1 MNRFVIIIALSC
13 VSVICAV
20 AGNVMAAT
28 VVSAA
33 AGAAHVNVSHTS
45 ISAAVVNVANNRAD
59 SPASEETVDWPLFMG
74 RHDMLWDTITAD
86 PVEPTYDAPLRCG
99 YYAGAI
105 MGNGR
110 LGTNLYKLSD
120 GVYRLNAGR
129 SDVTEARRPYSLFN
143 SARLPIGY
151 FTLSTVGR
159 VADESMRLS
168 LYDATTT
175 GRLTTDRGAID
186 FATYVHATRDCI
198 IFETEAQGDEADFV
212 WGFTPQQAVSPRHV
226 LNRNAPAG
234 YVNCEGKSNPDPVR
248 EHVDGV
254 ELLIQPLAA
263 DTTFSRI
270 NRYYVVGWRETGVGN
285 RRRIAATIAQ
295 ADDRVAAVR
304 EAVDEVNGALSVPS
318 TELADTHSSWWHDFY
333 RRAAFVTFADPQI
346 ESFYWAQYYKFASTA
361 RRDCPVVDLQGV
373 WPTWDTPWP
382 AIWVNLNIQLTYSWL
397 VKANLGELGLPLWD
411 ALYDNRDNL
420 RRNVT
425 DIPGQESWTD
435 AAVLPRTATYDFH
448 APLDPSLAESNQYE
462 VGNLTWT
469 LFYYRQHCD
478 AYNDTAR
485 LTGRLFPL
493 LKSAVNTFFRI
504 RREGTDGLWHLP
516 PTASPEYTS
525 GNPGPDTNY
534 DLANLRWGLNT
545 LIDIDTTYHIGDPML
560 GRWID
565 FRDRL
570 ADYPFSPTT
579 GFKVSATTEFTD
591 TTHRHYSHLFMLYPY
606 HLLDWDNPADSAR
619 LALSLDR
626 WNGNQGYSRTGKA
639 SMLLSRGD
647 GEGALAQMRLFMQ
660 RFVKPNTLYAE
671 TGPVI
676 ETPLAAVSTLHDFY
690 LQDWGDCLRVFYGMP
705 AEWADG
711 AFDRLRASGAFVVSA
726 TRRAGHTVYIRV
738 MSEAGGPCRVLTDI
752 PVADLCV
759 ADASGNALDYTVTG
773 RGVVEIATA
782 PGDVIVMTDKTKKA
796 ELPSPVGH
804 PEASANPFGD
814 GSRQRR

>member
-13 VSVICAV
+13 VSALW
-20 AGNVMAAT
+20 
-28 VVSAA
+28 AA
-33 AGAAHVNVSHTS
+33 AGNTMTGT
-45 ISAAVVNVANNRAD
+45 AVENAIHSSSDV
-59 SPASEETVDWPLFMG
+59 VDWPEFMS

-86 PVEPTYDAPLRCG
+86 PVEPAYDAGLWGG

-105 MGNGR
+105 MGNGL
-110 LGTNLYKLSD
+110 LGTNLYKLTD

-129 SDVTEARRPYSLFN
+129 SDVTEARQPYSLFN

-151 FTLSTVGR
+151 FTISTVGK
-159 VADESMRLS
+159 VADESMRVS

-175 GRLTTDRGAID
+175 GRFTTDRGAID
-186 FATYVHATRDCI
+186 FTTYVHASRNCI
-198 IFETEAQGDEADFV
+198 IFETETQGDEAAYGWNFV
-212 WGFTPQQAVSPRHV
+212 PQQAISPRHV
-226 LNRNAPAG
+226 LNHNAPAD
-234 YVNCEGKSNPDPVR
+234 YINHEGKSNPDPQR
-248 EHVDGV
+248 EALDGV

-270 NRYYVVGWRETGVGN
+270 NRYYVVGWKESAEGN

-295 ADDRVAAVR
+295 NSDRDTAVR
-304 EAVDEVNGALSVPS
+304 EAVDEVNGALASPAA
-318 TELADTHSSWWHDFY
+318 ELAELHRSWWHDFY
-333 RRAAFVTFADPQI
+333 RRAAFMTFADPQI

-361 RRDCPVVDLQGV
+361 RPGCPVVDLQGV

-397 VKANLGELGLPLWD
+397 VKANLGELAQPLWD

-448 APLDPSLAESNQYE
+448 APLDPSLVDRNQYE

-469 LFYYRQHCD
+469 LFYYWQHCK
-478 AYNDTAR
+478 AYNDTAQM
-485 LTGRLFPL
+485 TGRLFPL
-493 LKSAVNTFFRI
+493 LKSAVNTFFHI
-504 RREGTDGLWHLP
+504 RKAGDDGLWHLP
-516 PTASPEYTS
+516 PTASPEYTG
-525 GNPGPDTNY
+525 GNSGPDTNY

-545 LIDIDTTYHIGDPML
+545 LIDIDTTYHIGDAKL
-560 GRWID
+560 AEWID

-570 ADYPFSPTT
+570 ADYPYSATT
-579 GFKVSATTEFTD
+579 GFKISDTIEFTD

-606 HLLDWDNPADSAR
+606 HMLDWANPVDSAR
-619 LALSLDR
+619 MALSLDR

-639 SMLLSRGD
+639 AMLLSRGD
-647 GEGALAQMRLFMQ
+647 GEGALDQMRRFMK

-676 ETPLAAVSTLHDFY
+676 ETPLAAVSSLHAFY

-711 AFDRLRASGAFVVSA
+711 AFDRLRAAGAFVVSG
-726 TRRAGHTVYIRV
+726 TRRDGHTVYVRV
-738 MSEAGGPCRVLTDI
+738 KSEAGGMCRIFADI
-752 PVADLCV
+752 PVSDLIV
-759 ADASGNALDYTVTG
+759 TDASGSPKDYHVADRGIVEVATV
-773 RGVVEIATA
+773 
-782 PGDVIVMTDKTKKA
+782 PGDVIVMRDKTRKA
-796 ELPSPVGH
+796 ELPSPVRH
-804 PEASANPFGD
+804 PAASANPFGD